1 MKRKSRTPARQ
12 PHPDPGIELQLQRII
27 GCQRTIT
34 RYELL
39 IAEYRDQMTS
49 ADDEADAH
57 SYTLRYS
64 NHGSHAQQSFK
75 LGMDEQ
81 AKRKA
86 SARAGIT
93 EAEQAIEAQ
102 HEQVTRLAAGISV
115 SDLAYL

>member
-12 PHPDPGIELQLQRII
+12 SHPDPGIELQLQRIL
-27 GCQRTIT
+27 GCQRVIT

-39 IAEYRDQMTS
+39 IAEYKDQMTS
-49 ADDEADAH
+49 ADDEADKH
-57 SYTLRYS
+57 SHSLRIS
-64 NHGSHAQQSFK
+64 NNGTAAQQAFK
-75 LGMDEQ
+75 LGMGEQ
-81 AKRKA
+81 AKRMT

-102 HEQVTRLAAGISV
+102 HEQIAKLAAGISA